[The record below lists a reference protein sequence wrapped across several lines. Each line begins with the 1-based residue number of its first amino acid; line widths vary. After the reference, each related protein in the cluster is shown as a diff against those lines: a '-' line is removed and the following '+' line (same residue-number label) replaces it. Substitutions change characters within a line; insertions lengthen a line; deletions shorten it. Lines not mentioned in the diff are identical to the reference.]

1 MKIKFS
7 SSEKLLLFSLAG
19 AKFTHIMDFMV
30 LMPLGPQLMRVLD
43 ISAKEFGVLV
53 SSYTFSAGATVLAS
67 AFFIDR
73 LDRKKALLWTYA
85 GFWLGTLA
93 CGLVNSYE
101 TLVLARILTGLFGG
115 LLNALVLSLIG
126 DVFSLEKRASAMG
139 VVMAAFSAAA
149 AFGVPFGI
157 YMASMGNWRWP
168 FLILALA
175 SLPVLIGLWY
185 FIPNLESKEEGPK
198 APALSIIQRTFSNPN
213 QLRALGMTLLLV
225 LGQFMIIPYISP
237 FMVGNIGFSE
247 IQLVYIYLCGGLL
260 TLFTGPAIG
269 RLADKKGHKN
279 IFVTFAILSILP
291 LLLITHLPDYGIPFA
306 LLASSLFFILIS
318 GRIIPS
324 TTMVVSSVER
334 KYRAGFMSLNTAM
347 QQLAAG
353 MAALISGNIVVE
365 IAQKNTDVVAI
376 GNYNYLGYLAVGL
389 TFLAIFLGRKIVPLK
404 EAE

>member
-43 ISAKEFGVLV
+43 ISTKEFGVLV

-168 FLILALA
+168 FLILAVVP
-175 SLPVLIGLWY
+175 LPVLIGLWY
-185 FIPNLESKEEGPK
+185 FIPNLEYKEESPK
-198 APALSIIQRTFSNPN
+198 TPAFSLVQRTLSNPN
-213 QLRALGMTLLLV
+213 QVRALGMTLLLI

-247 IQLVYIYLCGGLL
+247 MQLVYIYLCGGIL

-269 RLADKKGHKN
+269 RLADEKGHKK
-279 IFVTFAILSILP
+279 IFVTFAVLSILP
-291 LLLITHLPDYGIPFA
+291 LLLITHLPNYGIPFA

-353 MAALISGNIVVE
+353 MAALLSGNVVVE
-365 IAQKNTDVVAI
+365 IAQQNTDVVAI
-376 GNYNYLGYLAVGL
+376 GNYNYLGYLAVGF

-404 EAE
+404 EVE

>member
-247 IQLVYIYLCGGLL
+247 IQLVYIYLCGGIL

-279 IFVTFAILSILP
+279 IFVTFAILSIFP

>member
-1 MKIKFS
+1 
-7 SSEKLLLFSLAG
+7 
-19 AKFTHIMDFMV
+19 
-30 LMPLGPQLMRVLD
+30 
-43 ISAKEFGVLV
+43 
-53 SSYTFSAGATVLAS
+53 
-67 AFFIDR
+67 
-73 LDRKKALLWTYA
+73 
-85 GFWLGTLA
+85 
-93 CGLVNSYE
+93 
-101 TLVLARILTGLFGG
+101 
-115 LLNALVLSLIG
+115 
-126 DVFSLEKRASAMG
+126 
-139 VVMAAFSAAA
+139 
-149 AFGVPFGI
+149 
-157 YMASMGNWRWP
+157 
-168 FLILALA
+168 
-175 SLPVLIGLWY
+175 
-185 FIPNLESKEEGPK
+185 
-198 APALSIIQRTFSNPN
+198 
-213 QLRALGMTLLLV
+213 MTLFLV

-365 IAQKNTDVVAI
+365 IAQENTDVVAI
-376 GNYNYLGYLAVGL
+376 GNYNYLGYLAAYL